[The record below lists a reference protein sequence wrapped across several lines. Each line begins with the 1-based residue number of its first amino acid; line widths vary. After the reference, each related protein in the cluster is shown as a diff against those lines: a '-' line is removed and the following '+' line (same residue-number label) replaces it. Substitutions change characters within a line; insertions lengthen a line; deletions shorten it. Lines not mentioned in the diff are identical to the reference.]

1 MFNQKYVE
9 MTKAESVIRKLYM
22 YGQERAKEIGYEN
35 VFDYSLGNPSVAPP
49 RTYTDA
55 LVELVQK
62 EDPLLV
68 HGYSPNAGMPQARQ
82 AIAAD
87 LNKRFGTAYTTKN
100 IFMSVSAAGAL
111 AHALR
116 AVVTPGEGQEVI
128 TFAPFFPEYVHYVEG
143 AGASLVVVPAEVST
157 FQINFQEFEKRIGK
171 NTAAVLINTPNNPS
185 GIVYS
190 TETIRKLGEILKAK
204 SKELGHV
211 IYLIS
216 DEPYR
221 EIVFEGVDAP
231 FVAKYYDNTIVCYS
245 YSKSMSIPGAR
256 TGYCLINTEAEGY
269 ENFVEVCVQISR
281 GIGHNCPPT
290 LMQLAVSKDA
300 GATSD
305 LSVYEANRNI
315 LYKELTALG
324 FEIVNPGGTFYM
336 FPKALEED
344 AEAFCEKA
352 KDFDLVLVPSDSF
365 GVKGYFRIAYCVPT
379 EKVLRSLEAFKK
391 LAAAYK
397 KA

>member
-1 MFNQKYVE
+1 MLNHEYVQ
-9 MTKAESVIRKLYM
+9 MTTKESVIRRIYM

-49 RTYTDA
+49 KAYTDA
-55 LVELVQK
+55 LVDFVQN
-62 EDPLLV
+62 ENPLLV

-82 AIAAD
+82 AIVDD
-87 LNKRFGTAYTTKN
+87 LNKRFGTSYTMKN

-111 AHALR
+111 AHAMR
-116 AVVTPGEGQEVI
+116 AVVTPGEGQEII
-128 TFAPFFPEYVHYVEG
+128 TFAPFFPEYVHYVGGTG
-143 AGASLVVVPAEVST
+143 ARLVVVPADT
-157 FQINFQEFEKRIGK
+157 AAFQINFEEFEKRISEK
-171 NTAAVLINTPNNPS
+171 TVAVLINTPNNPS

-190 TETIRKLGEILKAK
+190 TETITKLAEVLTRK
-204 SKELGHV
+204 SRELGHV

-245 YSKSMSIPGAR
+245 YSKSMSVPGAR
-256 TGYCLINTEAEGY
+256 TGYCVINTEAEGY
-269 ENFVEVCVQISR
+269 ENFVDVCVQISR
-281 GIGHNCPPT
+281 CIGHNCPPT
-290 LMQLAVSKDA
+290 LMQLAVSRDA

-305 LSVYEANRNI
+305 LSVYETNRNI

-324 FEIVNPGGTFYM
+324 FDIINPGGTFYM
-336 FPKALEED
+336 FPKALEAD

-352 KDFDLVLVPSDSF
+352 KQFDLLLVPSNSF
-365 GVKGYFRIAYCVPT
+365 GVEGYFRIAYCVPT
-379 EKVLRSLEAFKK
+379 EKVLRSIEAFKK
-391 LAAAYK
+391 LAALYRK
-397 KA
+397 

>member
-1 MFNQKYVE
+1 MLNQEYVK
-9 MTKAESVIRKLYM
+9 MTTAESVIRRIYM
-22 YGQERAKEIGYEN
+22 YGQERAREIGYEN

-49 RTYTDA
+49 KAYTDA
-55 LVELVQK
+55 LVDLVQH
-62 EDPLLV
+62 ENPLLV
-68 HGYSPNAGMPQARQ
+68 HGYSPNAGMPQARR
-82 AIAAD
+82 AIVDD
-87 LNKRFGTAYTTKN
+87 LNRRFGTSYTMKN

-111 AHALR
+111 AHAMR
-116 AVVTPGEGQEVI
+116 AVVTPGEGQEII
-128 TFAPFFPEYVHYVEG
+128 TFAPFFPEYVHYVGG
-143 AGASLVVVPAEVST
+143 AGAKLVVVPADT
-157 FQINFQEFEKRIGK
+157 TAFQINFEEFEKRINEK
-171 NTAAVLINTPNNPS
+171 TAAVLINTPNNPS

-190 TETIRKLGEILKAK
+190 TETVTRLAEVLTRK
-204 SKELGHV
+204 SRELGHA

-256 TGYCLINTEAEGY
+256 TGYCVINTEAEGY
-269 ENFVEVCVQISR
+269 ECFVDVCVQISR
-281 GIGHNCPPT
+281 CIGHNCPPT
-290 LMQLAVSKDA
+290 LMQLAVSRDA

-324 FEIVNPGGTFYM
+324 FDIVNPGGTFYM
-336 FPKALEED
+336 FPKALEPD

-352 KDFDLVLVPSDSF
+352 KQLDLLLVPSDSF
-365 GVKGYFRIAYCVPT
+365 GVEGYFRIAYCVPT
-379 EKVLRSLEAFKK
+379 EKVLHSIEAFKK
-391 LAAAYK
+391 LAALYRK
-397 KA
+397 